1 MATGAG
7 KKWVLEP
14 DDQSER
20 LHSLMLALIR
30 TEVGLTKEEIFTS
43 IRGYRLDLEKLGGLD
58 ANLSSLNKKFERDK
72 DRLREM
78 GVDISPIN
86 SSEGDSD
93 YRYRVAREVFVWPK
107 GASLSAG
114 QLQLL
119 ELAASVWDQAALSP
133 EANQAITR
141 LRGLADFGRHSEAS
155 GLMPRINTFEPSFV
169 PLKAALGEHKQ
180 VSFTYRKPD
189 GSIEVRNV
197 QPWQLHHTQ
206 GLWILLGYDIDRKE
220 PRNFLLK
227 RIISKIS
234 ITQMLFDS
242 PGVSDV
248 EAARADLVALL
259 ASNKAIIKVKPGTT
273 AAMHFE
279 THNSTNGVVT
289 INFLDLQLL
298 AEELL
303 EFGSA
308 VAVIEPRELSETIN
322 GILEEVSDLYA

>member
-1 MATGAG
+1 MTKSTGKNWA
-7 KKWVLEP
+7 LEP

-20 LHSLMLALIR
+20 LHSLTLALIR
-30 TEVGLTKEEIFTS
+30 TEVGLTKEEIFQS

-78 GVDISPIN
+78 GVDISPVN

-93 YRYRVAREVFVWPK
+93 YRYRIGREVFVWPK
-107 GASLSAG
+107 GTSLSAS

-141 LRGLADFGRHSEAS
+141 LRGLADFGGQVDSS
-155 GLMPRINTFEPSFV
+155 GLMPRVNTFEPSFV
-169 PLKAALGEHKQ
+169 PLKSAVSEHNA
-180 VSFTYRKPD
+180 VSFKYRKPD
-189 GSIEVRNV
+189 GSIEVREV
-197 QPWQLHHTQ
+197 EPWQIHHTQ
-206 GLWILLGYDIDRKE
+206 GMWILLGLDAQRKE

-227 RIISKIS
+227 RIVSKIS
-234 ITQMLFDS
+234 TSKASFEVPTMSQIES
-242 PGVSDV
+242 
-248 EAARADLVALL
+248 ARADLQSLLEGNVATIRV
-259 ASNKAIIKVKPGTT
+259 ASGTT

-279 THNSTNGVVT
+279 THNSADGVVKV
-289 INFLDLQLL
+289 NYLDLHLL

-303 EFGSA
+303 EFGSS
-308 VAVIEPRELSETIN
+308 VSVIEPVELRN
-322 GILEEVSDLYA
+322 VMNRILEEVTELYA

>member
-1 MATGAG
+1 MVSETG
-7 KKWVLEP
+7 KKWVKEP

-30 TEVGLTKEEIFTS
+30 TEIGLTKEEIFSS

-78 GVDISPIN
+78 GVDISPVN

-93 YRYRVAREVFVWPK
+93 YRYRIAREVFVWPK
-107 GASLSAG
+107 GATLSAS

-141 LRGLADFGRHSEAS
+141 LRGLADFGGPTESS

-169 PLKAALGEHKQ
+169 SLKTALSEHKQ
-180 VSFTYRKPD
+180 VSFTYRKAD
-189 GSIEVRNV
+189 GSVDTRNV

-206 GLWILLGYDIDRKE
+206 GLWILLGFDIDRNE

-227 RIISKIS
+227 RMISKIS
-234 ITQMLFDS
+234 ISRNQFDAPS
-242 PGVSDV
+242 SHEIDD
-248 EAARADLVALL
+248 ARGELQTLL
-259 ASNKAIIKVKPGTT
+259 ESNKATIRVKSGTT

-279 THNSTNGVVT
+279 THNSKDGVVE
-289 INFLDLQLL
+289 IHFLDLQLL

-308 VAVIEPRELSETIN
+308 ISIIEPRELREVMNS
-322 GILEEVSDLYA
+322 ILEDVTNLYA